1 MTIFMLFSGTVLRG
15 LRLAKKL
22 GWPTLNLSLSR
33 VPQSLHFGVYAVSV
47 KTPIGFFHGVAYFG
61 PRLVHKESTVFEV
74 HCFGLKKKLYGVKIT
89 VEIKKRIRG
98 VVHFATIA
106 ALKKTVAKDILRAKK
121 ILNPKV

>member
-1 MTIFMLFSGTVLRG
+1 MTISGTVLRG

-33 VPQSLHFGVYAVSV
+33 VPKFLNFGVYAVKV
-47 KTPIGFFHGVAYFG
+47 KTPDSFFSGVAYYG
-61 PRLVHKESTVFEV
+61 PRFVHKESIVFEV

-121 ILNPKV
+121 ILDSKV